1 MATYVYWGNARVT
14 PYMHYQ
20 LTCLDRDLKRLF
32 NVGLQANSGIRL
44 PQEQIDIFLQRYV
57 RAGDVKGRKVY
68 DTRWWNGVL
77 WYRISAAGT
86 VAQPGTSNHEVQGDK
101 AAVDIQDT
109 GADAGITNKN
119 SVRGRWLRAN
129 AHLYGLIPSGDGFGE
144 GWHFDIVGIW
154 RSVPGGGGAA
164 PATPKESEDMQ
175 SIRINGNIYGVN
187 DEFITHYGDTR
198 QATITR
204 QVTSATDELHDLGS
218 GAEAMANWVSL
229 LDGLGIPRDVLD
241 AQGRVLNPQS
251 QAIKPADRFEW
262 NGTWSRRRQAVAL
275 EEANAKKLDELL
287 NLLKK

>member
-1 MATYVYWGNARVT
+1 MATYVQWGNARVT
-14 PYMHYQ
+14 PYMAYQ
-20 LTCLDRDLKRLF
+20 LDRLNADLRRLF
-32 NVGLQANSGIRL
+32 GVGLQANSGIRL

-57 RAGDVKGRKVY
+57 RAGDVKGRRVY

-86 VAQPGTSNHEVQGDK
+86 VAVPGTSNHEIQGDK

-109 GADAGITNKN
+109 GADAGITNRN
-119 SVRGRWLRAN
+119 SVRGRWIRAN
-129 AHLYGLIPSGDGFGE
+129 AGNYGLIASGDGFGE

-154 RSVPGGGGAA
+154 RAVPGGGGTA
-164 PATPKESEDMQ
+164 PAKPKESDNMQ
-175 SIRINGNIYGVN
+175 SIRINGNIYGVD
-187 DEFITHYGDTR
+187 DEFITHYGDVR

-204 QVTSATDELHDLGS
+204 QVTSATDELHELGS
-218 GAEAMANWVSL
+218 GKEALANFSSL

-251 QAIKPADRFEW
+251 TATNPADRFEW

-275 EEANAKKLDELL
+275 EEQNAKKLDELL
-287 NLLKK
+287 ALLKK